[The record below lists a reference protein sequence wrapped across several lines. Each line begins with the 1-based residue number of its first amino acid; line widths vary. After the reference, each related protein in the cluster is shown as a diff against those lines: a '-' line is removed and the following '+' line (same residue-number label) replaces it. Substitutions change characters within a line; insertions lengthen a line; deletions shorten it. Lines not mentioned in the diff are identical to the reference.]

1 MARFAWQR
9 LTGTA
14 GFVQWKLLTVS
25 GFVRRKPRGWQD
37 SRDNSH
43 RVRQESPSGSRPP
56 PECGKIRSV
65 GVTPPGGVARFVQ
78 WESLSM
84 SRFAQQESPRGG
96 EGWQDLLAMHDLR
109 GLDGKRAS

>member
-9 LTGTA
+9 LMGTA

-56 PECGKIRSV
+56 PSAARFVPWESLPPPGGGGKIRPV
-65 GVTPPGGVARFVQ
+65 GVAEHVEICPVGVPEGGGGKIC
-78 WESLSM
+78 
-84 SRFAQQESPRGG
+84 SPC
-96 EGWQDLLAMHDLR
+96 MI
-109 GLDGKRAS
+109 

>member
-56 PECGKIRSV
+56 RVRQDSFSGSHPPGGGGKIRSV
-65 GVTPPGGVARFVQ
+65 GVAEHVEICPAGVPER
-78 WESLSM
+78 
-84 SRFAQQESPRGG
+84 G

>member
-1 MARFAWQR
+1 MERFVWQR

-56 PECGKIRSV
+56 PPECGKIRSV
-65 GVTPPGGVARFVQ
+65 GVTPPGGR
-78 WESLSM
+78 
-84 SRFAQQESPRGG
+84 
-96 EGWQDLLAMHDLR
+96 WQDLLSGNR
-109 GLDGKRAS
+109 